1 MQVRLPDGSMAKI
14 APNEELADDLEFTH
28 VLVDWAD
35 MMVADPAWVVD
46 VFRRLTVAT
55 SQLDVTLH

>member
-1 MQVRLPDGSMAKI
+1 MAKI